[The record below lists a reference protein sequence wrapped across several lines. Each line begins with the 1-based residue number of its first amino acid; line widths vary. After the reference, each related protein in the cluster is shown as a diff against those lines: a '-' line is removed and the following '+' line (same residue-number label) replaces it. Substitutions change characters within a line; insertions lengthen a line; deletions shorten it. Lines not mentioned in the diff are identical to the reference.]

1 MAFWG
6 VEVKP
11 GRPFTHAASGAR
23 GRLHI
28 SQATLGVGTPTN
40 KSLLQCNVGTK
51 SPVLLC
57 SLFPNKF
64 ESCQLNL
71 EFDEVDE
78 VVFSVIGPRS
88 VHITGYYLGS
98 AGRSNLLK
106 DDDSE
111 SYGEDI
117 DNTES
122 EAFDNNDDEYEYDSF
137 IDDDDDP
144 EIFPDSP
151 VSEGEIV
158 KDTVGKRK
166 SRNKKRLRR
175 LVKKH
180 KSDDQ
185 FFSGSDTDMA
195 LWDGENEE
203 NLPCSSTRKDTCLA
217 IGVSFGME
225 MTDIEANGG
234 TGIGKN
240 TLGEKVNAA
249 SAIESVRDASIQP
262 SAKMSSEND
271 ATPRKKK
278 KVQAKEAKCLDIA
291 HTHHDVLK
299 HDDELQEEEK
309 SKEACL
315 ERNVTNEG
323 CENGKIMKKKKKE
336 TKGEVAFDIS
346 GVSHGND
353 MQLEA
358 EHEVLQDFE
367 KSGNRCDEMIVENGG
382 CENGIMMKMK
392 HTRQVKDEKA
402 SEINGGN
409 CGDDILLEEEDGSLV
424 QDLTERH
431 ELVKNQAADEE
442 TKGNSG
448 LGNEDGDKL
457 KKKRK
462 QRGEEKILEDDSCK
476 KDKIRQYCVKSG
488 SVTRDLP
495 MRNEQNQKQA
505 VDRSFDNYVDQF
517 VDESHPDERKKK
529 RKNKQG
535 KTEHVKDAIN
545 AENPILPMVEKN
557 NSVVDAENR
566 RADDKPCQF
575 SILPNGLITEELE
588 TGKEDGKV
596 AGPGKTVSIRY
607 VGKLKENGEVFSSN
621 ISKAAFKFQLG
632 AEDVIEGWN
641 VGINGMRVGE
651 KRQLTVPPTLGY
663 GSEGVAGIVPPDSWL
678 VFEVEL
684 VKVR

>member
-1 MAFWG
+1 
-6 VEVKP
+6 
-11 GRPFTHAASGAR
+11 
-23 GRLHI
+23 
-28 SQATLGVGTPTN
+28 
-40 KSLLQCNVGTK
+40 
-51 SPVLLC
+51 
-57 SLFPNKF
+57 
-64 ESCQLNL
+64 
-71 EFDEVDE
+71 
-78 VVFSVIGPRS
+78 
-88 VHITGYYLGS
+88 
-98 AGRSNLLK
+98 
-106 DDDSE
+106 
-111 SYGEDI
+111 
-117 DNTES
+117 
-122 EAFDNNDDEYEYDSF
+122 
-137 IDDDDDP
+137 
-144 EIFPDSP
+144 
-151 VSEGEIV
+151 
-158 KDTVGKRK
+158 
-166 SRNKKRLRR
+166 
-175 LVKKH
+175 
-180 KSDDQ
+180 
-185 FFSGSDTDMA
+185 
-195 LWDGENEE
+195 
-203 NLPCSSTRKDTCLA
+203 
-217 IGVSFGME
+217 
-225 MTDIEANGG
+225 
-234 TGIGKN
+234 
-240 TLGEKVNAA
+240 
-249 SAIESVRDASIQP
+249 
-262 SAKMSSEND
+262 MSSEND

-336 TKGEVAFDIS
+336 TKGEIAFDIS

-431 ELVKNQAADEE
+431 ELVKNQAADEYVTMEFQLLVSISMHSHSFIFMFIRSSCFLGNKTSCLFQSIGIGVIFRE

-505 VDRSFDNYVDQF
+505 VDR
-517 VDESHPDERKKK
+517 
-529 RKNKQG
+529 
-535 KTEHVKDAIN
+535 
-545 AENPILPMVEKN
+545 
-557 NSVVDAENR
+557 
-566 RADDKPCQF
+566 
-575 SILPNGLITEELE
+575 
-588 TGKEDGKV
+588 
-596 AGPGKTVSIRY
+596 
-607 VGKLKENGEVFSSN
+607 
-621 ISKAAFKFQLG
+621 
-632 AEDVIEGWN
+632 
-641 VGINGMRVGE
+641 
-651 KRQLTVPPTLGY
+651 
-663 GSEGVAGIVPPDSWL
+663 
-678 VFEVEL
+678 
-684 VKVR
+684 